1 MKSINLNPQ
10 KDLRAG
16 MFQGHFCHNP
26 SPSRIRRPLTPQ
38 LIIVRWF
45 WNHNERSPDV
55 RLASHAHIHMNTWHS
70 WQCAE
75 NVERR
80 GLAWRLLMCVYVQYK
95 LNSVV
100 CLSVCVLVESQRGL
114 RFSKHTFHGL
124 SVSCIV
130 STWHS
135 HGQISARKQSG
146 AGLKG
151 CKLCAWICVCAHEC
165 KHRHEL

>member
-1 MKSINLNPQ
+1 MW
-10 KDLRAG
+10 AG
-16 MFQGHFCHNP
+16 MFQGHFCHSP
-26 SPSRIRRPLTPQ
+26 SPNIESGDPLLLSKPSAVVSGIIMNTP
-38 LIIVRWF
+38 LMCAW
-45 WNHNERSPDV
+45 H
-55 RLASHAHIHMNTWHS
+55 HTHTHMNTWHS
-70 WQCAE
+70 WQCAG

-80 GLAWRLLMCVYVQYK
+80 GVAWRLLMCVYVQYK

-100 CLSVCVLVESQRGL
+100 CLSVCVLVESQRWL

-135 HGQISARKQSG
+135 RGQISARKQSG

-151 CKLCAWICVCAHEC
+151 CKLCAWVCVRAHEC
-165 KHRHEL
+165 KHMHEL